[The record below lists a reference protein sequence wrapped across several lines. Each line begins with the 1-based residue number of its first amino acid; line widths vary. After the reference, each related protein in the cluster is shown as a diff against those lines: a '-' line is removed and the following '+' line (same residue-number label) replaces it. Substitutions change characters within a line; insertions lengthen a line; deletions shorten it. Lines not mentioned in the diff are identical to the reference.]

1 MSANIIDGKKI
12 AQQIKDELKIKI
24 DKLENKPGLAVV
36 QVGNDPASQVYVR
49 NKEKA
54 CQKAGIYSKV
64 IKLKED
70 ISQQYLIDLIRQLN
84 SDDKI
89 NGILVQLPLPE
100 HIDSNKIIN
109 TIDVK
114 KDVDGFSPISM
125 GNVLIGRPG
134 FISCTPRGII
144 RLIKSTGQ
152 KIEGKNAVVVGR
164 SNIVG
169 KPTATL
175 LMRENATVTV
185 CHSRTVDLVQHTS
198 KADILVAA
206 TGKPGMI
213 KGDMIKEGAIVIDVG
228 ISRVNGKLKGDV
240 DFDSAKERAGWIT
253 PVPGGVGP
261 MTIAMLLQNTLEAA
275 YPNE

>member
-84 SDDKI
+84 SDVKI